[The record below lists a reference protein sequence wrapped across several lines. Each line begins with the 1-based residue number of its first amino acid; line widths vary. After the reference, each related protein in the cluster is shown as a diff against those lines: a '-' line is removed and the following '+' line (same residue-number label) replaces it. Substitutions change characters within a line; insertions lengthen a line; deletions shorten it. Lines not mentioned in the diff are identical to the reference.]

1 MSRNK
6 IRVASII
13 VVILFFASSFS
24 PICAKETPV
33 DLTVCEAAQIEWDDC
48 DSHRWIGE
56 SWGSNKPSG
65 LAWGNYHGRNCL
77 EIRWD
82 YPAWLGYIRT
92 DAFSDEDWESP
103 VIGLRADVYVESS
116 ERLTDI
122 GIEPRD
128 HLDKKIELLFGNA
141 RNLIPYQWHTV
152 YWSFNPAK
160 DSAKD
165 YKSVTGLLF
174 KLDQLG
180 NCNARVYIDNLKL
193 ITDIGD
199 EEWDDMDD
207 PSHWWI
213 YGGNWYNW
221 AYRDYGLEAITH
233 TQASSTSPA
242 GSMFLQWD
250 YNKGEGGTSKYAE
263 IATPLVMFDDDWSLN
278 EDWSRYNRISAD
290 VMISNAN
297 VPINIFLWDNDTKK
311 GFSTPFRMVERA
323 NTWQTLVWDIPWP
336 VWFDKSSVDQVK
348 FVVTDIEAHQTG
360 TLYIDNIVL
369 KYDPLPD
376 PIPETVGL
384 YYVFDD
390 FNDKEMAF
398 NDFCGNWGKLN
409 SDYINASIVTDVY
422 RGDRGASLR
431 LDYNLSEGDFTGIW
445 ESMRGHSDYP
455 EYYLNFTDIYGKLEG
470 EHNDFEQIRF
480 WVRGSGTS
488 NKIYN
493 VKVELKDNREK
504 DERFNYTAIKY
515 IKVDD
520 NNTNWKEIVLDA
532 NLTNSSFWSYNKHK
546 PDLGR
551 MKELLFVL
559 ESPFNDISGTFY
571 IDDIRFVDADDEPFN
586 LSEHTDDEFLDFIE
600 KKTFLYF
607 LDWVN
612 EDNGLILERSTYPDL
627 VSIAATGFGLT
638 ALCIGAERGWID
650 SDTAHDKALTTIQ
663 TFNDIVD
670 KQKEDPSVYGKWGF
684 FYHFM
689 NPNGTREESSEL
701 SSVDSAILI
710 AGALTAG
717 EYFGGDVKEDAQKL
731 YESVQW
737 EKFLYAKD
745 RWPGYSYPKY
755 HNQFF
760 SAWKPGSEYE
770 SSPYIDEDCDGR
782 FSNRFWDKDNS
793 NEPFT
798 WDYYTDE
805 VILINTLAI
814 TSPTYPVPPETFYA
828 WQRDWGEYGGH
839 HLIQSHPGS
848 LFTYFFAHI
857 WIDFEKYGY
866 DNHPDPT
873 KRVNWWNNSV
883 EATLAN
889 WQFCVDH
896 HDDDATCDE
905 DDNHTTYGECSWGL
919 TACEGPD
926 GAYHAYGA
934 KPCGMREPDHDGTIA
949 PYGAGSSIVFTP
961 NLSISALRYYFENT
975 DLWRYRFGF
984 GDAYSL
990 DPPICDDSWCN
1001 HVYFGIDQGP
1011 MLIMIE
1017 NYRSRLIWKTLD
1029 LIPPFSVFDTG
1040 NGTYPSIFGTHNGT
1054 NKPSHGI
1061 TVNEMYTYPC
1071 IGTGGHSE
1079 YVRIYNETGTLA
1091 VGY

>member
-56 SWGSNKPSG
+56 SWGSDKPSG

-82 YPAWLGYIRT
+82 NPAWLGYIRT
-92 DAFSDEDWESP
+92 DAFPDEDWESP
-103 VIGLRADVYVESS
+103 VIGLRADVYVESID
-116 ERLTDI
+116 RFTDI

-141 RNLIPYQWHTV
+141 TNLIPDLWHTV
-152 YWSFNPAK
+152 YWYFTPAE
-160 DSAKD
+160 D

-233 TQASSTSPA
+233 TQASGISPA
-242 GSMFLQWD
+242 GSVFLQWD
-250 YNKGEGGTSKYAE
+250 YNKGEGGTLKYAG
-263 IATPLVMFDDDWSLN
+263 IATPLVMFDEDWSLN

-323 NTWQTLVWDIPWP
+323 NAWQTLVWDIPWP

-348 FVVTDIEAHQTG
+348 FVVTDIEVHQTG

-369 KYDPLPD
+369 KYDPLPY

-384 YYVFDD
+384 HYVFDD

-398 NDFCGNWGKLN
+398 NDFSGNWGEFMG
-409 SDYINASIVTDVY
+409 DYVNATMDTNIY
-422 RGDRGASLR
+422 HGDWGASLR
-431 LDYNLSEGDFTGIW
+431 MDYNLPKGKFTGVW
-445 ESMRGHSDYP
+445 ESIWGHSDYP
-455 EYYLNFTDIYGKLEG
+455 EYYLNFSDIYGKLEG
-470 EHNDFEQIRF
+470 EHNDFEQIHF
-480 WVRGSGTS
+480 WVRGTGTS
-488 NKIYN
+488 NKIHN
-493 VKVELKDNREK
+493 VKVELKDNR
-504 DERFNYTAIKY
+504 DTNERFNYTAIKY
-515 IKVDD
+515 IKIED

-532 NLTNSSFWSYNKHK
+532 DVRSSSFWSYNKHK
-546 PDLGR
+546 PDPGR
-551 MKELLFVL
+551 MKELVVII
-559 ESPFNDISGTFY
+559 ESSFNDISGTFY

-650 SDTAHDKALTTIQ
+650 SDTVGL
-663 TFNDIVD
+663 F
-670 KQKEDPSVYGKWGF
+670 
-684 FYHFM
+684 
-689 NPNGTREESSEL
+689 L
-701 SSVDSAILI
+701 SL
-710 AGALTAG
+710 
-717 EYFGGDVKEDAQKL
+717 
-731 YESVQW
+731 
-737 EKFLYAKD
+737 
-745 RWPGYSYPKY
+745 
-755 HNQFF
+755 H
-760 SAWKPGSEYE
+760 
-770 SSPYIDEDCDGR
+770 
-782 FSNRFWDKDNS
+782 
-793 NEPFT
+793 EP
-798 WDYYTDE
+798 
-805 VILINTLAI
+805 
-814 TSPTYPVPPETFYA
+814 
-828 WQRDWGEYGGH
+828 QRDTER
-839 HLIQSHPGS
+839 
-848 LFTYFFAHI
+848 
-857 WIDFEKYGY
+857 K
-866 DNHPDPT
+866 
-873 KRVNWWNNSV
+873 
-883 EATLAN
+883 
-889 WQFCVDH
+889 
-896 HDDDATCDE
+896 
-905 DDNHTTYGECSWGL
+905 
-919 TACEGPD
+919 
-926 GAYHAYGA
+926 
-934 KPCGMREPDHDGTIA
+934 
-949 PYGAGSSIVFTP
+949 
-961 NLSISALRYYFENT
+961 
-975 DLWRYRFGF
+975 
-984 GDAYSL
+984 
-990 DPPICDDSWCN
+990 
-1001 HVYFGIDQGP
+1001 
-1011 MLIMIE
+1011 
-1017 NYRSRLIWKTLD
+1017 
-1029 LIPPFSVFDTG
+1029 
-1040 NGTYPSIFGTHNGT
+1040 
-1054 NKPSHGI
+1054 
-1061 TVNEMYTYPC
+1061 
-1071 IGTGGHSE
+1071 
-1079 YVRIYNETGTLA
+1079 
-1091 VGY
+1091 